1 MARKDDLS
9 KPRGS
14 TGGPSYDPDAFGR
27 FAEGMAR
34 YLGTGRYLAIQSII
48 VAIWILLNVVAAQ
61 LRWDAYPFILLNL
74 VFSTQAA
81 YAAPLILL
89 AQNRQTERDR
99 VEIERDRETN
109 GRQLAEAEFLA
120 REIAALRIS
129 IERKTDREDLI
140 DAMHEIRQALGRLS
154 GEPGEPGEPVE
165 SDDDGHPPAGES
177 LDAHESGQANGTD
190 AADGADA
197 PVGGVLAA
205 ERPRRSRSGRG

>member
-34 YLGTGRYLAIQSII
+34 YLGTGRYLAIQSGI
-48 VAIWILLNVVAAQ
+48 VLVWILLNLAAVS
-61 LRWDAYPFILLNL
+61 LRWDPYPFILLNL

-89 AQNRQTERDR
+89 AQNRQADRDR
-99 VEIERDRETN
+99 VEIERDRDTN
-109 GRQLAEAEFLA
+109 ARQLAESEFLA

-129 IERKTDREDLI
+129 IERKADREDLL
-140 DAMHEIRQALGRLS
+140 DAMREITQALARLTD
-154 GEPGEPGEPVE
+154 P
-165 SDDDGHPPAGES
+165 
-177 LDAHESGQANGTD
+177 LDH
-190 AADGADA
+190 AADH
-197 PVGGVLAA
+197 VGPLGDPTDPFDGDQAEQRELDPDELDPDGSPEEGA
-205 ERPRRSRSGRG
+205 ERGV